1 MITLTVLCILI
12 GIICTVRINR
22 ECKRKFEEFNPFE
35 AGFVNW
41 FGFFIGLLVAVCA
54 TIYVSIVYLP

>member
-12 GIICTVRINR
+12 GIISTIRINR
-22 ECKRKFEEFNPFE
+22 ECKQNGNKFNPFE

-41 FGFFIGLLVAVCA
+41 IGFFIGFLVAFAA